1 MPFCIPST
9 IMPWTDL
16 KAFYVASFSFGF
28 FFFSYI
34 WGPFKLARWDM
45 KFSDLLG
52 HNNKAIPQIY
62 ENNILLILWMERT
75 FKLENRVTAG
85 PAGRYVTPI
94 SCYSINY
101 FRIAD
106 YFFLFKDKHY
116 PGRLPFSRPLFFFF
130 FFLKRQI
137 LNSRF
142 PVQGIENR
150 GEIVSASWSSA
161 F

>member
-1 MPFCIPST
+1 
-9 IMPWTDL
+9 
-16 KAFYVASFSFGF
+16 
-28 FFFSYI
+28 
-34 WGPFKLARWDM
+34 
-45 KFSDLLG
+45 
-52 HNNKAIPQIY
+52 
-62 ENNILLILWMERT
+62 MERT

-130 FFLKRQI
+130 FFPQETNPKFQI
-137 LNSRF
+137 SCA
-142 PVQGIENR
+142 GNR
-150 GEIVSASWSSA
+150 K
-161 F
+161 